1 MRTLAILLALVAA
14 ASAFGQS
21 TRSLNNEGVDAYES
35 ENYADA
41 EVNFRKGAELD
52 PKLFEPSFNL
62 GDAYYKQ
69 GKYEE
74 AIRAYQEAAAKTQ
87 DKKRQAEAWYNVGNA
102 LLKSDKI
109 KESVGAYSNAL
120 KLNPNDR
127 EAKYNLSLA
136 LNKLKQQ
143 RNQNKN
149 DDKNKDKNKD
159 DKKDKNKDQQNED
172 QQDKN
177 EQKQDQQNQ
186 DQRNQDQENQ
196 GDQRKPQPR
205 ENELTKEEAER
216 ILEALKNNEKNLQE
230 QLRKKH
236 GSTRWIEKDW

>member
-1 MRTLAILLALVAA
+1 MRTLATLLALVAVA
-14 ASAFGQS
+14 AAFGQS
-21 TRSLNNEGVDAYES
+21 ARSLNNEGVDAYED
-35 ENYADA
+35 NNFADA
-41 EVNFRKGAELD
+41 EVNFRKGAERE

-87 DKKRQAEAWYNVGNA
+87 DKGRQAEAWYNVGNA

-120 KLNPNDR
+120 KLNPDDR
-127 EAKYNLSLA
+127 DAKYNLSLA
-136 LNKLKQQ
+136 LSKLKNQQ
-143 RNQNKN
+143 NQQNQ
-149 DDKNKDKNKD
+149 DKNQDENKD
-159 DKKDKNKDQQNED
+159 DK
-172 QQDKN
+172 QDKN
-177 EQKQDQQNQ
+177 QDRQKQDDDKQDDDKQ
-186 DQRNQDQENQ
+186 DQNKQNQDQENQ
-196 GDQRKPQPR
+196 GDQKRPQPR
-205 ENELTKEEAER
+205 KNELTKEEAER

-230 QLRKKH
+230 ELRKKR